1 MPAVVARGG
10 VVRRIRHHGH
20 TQAVGRVPHATRR
33 AAEGDVTST
42 WGRLSVAGIAAVL
55 AGPGPMV
62 ARSCAGREASGLGA
76 GKWR

>member
-20 TQAVGRVPHATRR
+20 TPAVGCVFHATRR
-33 AAEGDVTST
+33 AAEGDVTSMR
-42 WGRLSVAGIAAVL
+42 GRLSTAGIAAVL

-62 ARSCAGREASGLGA
+62 APSWAGRAVSGLGA
-76 GKWR
+76 GKRQ